1 MEVRL
6 PNLGEDAES
15 GTVSTVFV
23 TAGDRIEKDQLLIEL
38 ESEKAVASVPAPYAG
53 TVRAVHVKEGDEVR
67 TGSLL
72 VTLETGN
79 GTAAPAETETARH
92 EAGSNTT
99 EEENGDAGEDDLS
112 ATPARPRL
120 GPRSTKPESPRAP
133 KAPGEL
139 PEGVPPASS
148 PTIRKLARDLG
159 IDLRRVR
166 GTARGGRI
174 VLGDLRDYIARLE
187 GRTQAADRS
196 AASPARASA
205 EVAPPPSIDF
215 SRWGPVESFRTSAI
229 RKTIAARMVESWTR
243 VPHVTQ
249 FADAGIDRL
258 MELRRKHIEAYKAR
272 GARLT
277 LTPILLRALVRT
289 LARHPLLNSSLDEAA
304 SRIIEKKYY
313 HIGLAVDTEA
323 GLIVPVIRNV
333 DSKSMFD
340 LAREIEEMSD
350 RARQRKATREDLQ
363 GGTFTVSN
371 QGGIGGAYFTPI
383 INYPEVAILG
393 VGRGREMVRMVD
405 DRPKARLMLPLAVSH
420 DHRVVDG
427 ADGVRFLSD
436 LVREIEELPESEFEL
451 K

>member
-1 MEVRL
+1 MMEVRL
-6 PNLGEDAES
+6 PNLGEDADS
-15 GTVSTVFV
+15 GTVATVFV
-23 TAGDRIEKDQLLIEL
+23 TAGDRIEKDQPLIEL
-38 ESEKAVASVPAPYAG
+38 ESEKAVASVPAPQAG
-53 TVRAVHVKEGDEVR
+53 TVTAVHVKEGDEVR

-72 VTLETGN
+72 VTLETGD
-79 GTAAPAETETARH
+79 GIAVPAKPKTARH
-92 EAGSNTT
+92 EAGSSAAA
-99 EEENGDAGEDDLS
+99 EEAGDGRENEPS
-112 ATPARPRL
+112 PARPKL
-120 GPRSTKPESPRAP
+120 GPRSTKPESPRASE
-133 KAPGEL
+133 APPEL
-139 PEGVPPASS
+139 PEGVAPAAS

-159 IDLRRVR
+159 IDLTRVR

-187 GRTQAADRS
+187 GRAQAADRS
-196 AASPARASA
+196 PASPART
-205 EVAPPPSIDF
+205 EPTPPPSIDF
-215 SRWGPVESFRTSAI
+215 SRWGPVETVRTSAI
-229 RKTIAARMVESWTR
+229 RKTIATRMVESWTR

-258 MELRRKHIEAYKAR
+258 MELRGKHIEAYKTR

-304 SRIIEKKYY
+304 ASIVEKRYY

-323 GLIVPVIRNV
+323 GLIVPVIRDV
-333 DSKSMFD
+333 DRKSMFQ
-340 LAREIEEMSD
+340 LAREVEELSE

-405 DRPKARLMLPLAVSH
+405 GEPQARLMLPLAVSH

-427 ADGVRFLSD
+427 ADGVRFLTD
-436 LVREIEELPESEFEL
+436 LVREIEDLPESEFEL

>member
-15 GTVSTVFV
+15 GTVSSVFV
-23 TAGDRIEKDQLLIEL
+23 TAGDRIEKDQPLIEL
-38 ESEKAVASVPAPYAG
+38 ESEKAVASVPAPRAG
-53 TVRAVHVKEGDEVR
+53 TVAAVHVKEGDEVR

-72 VTLETGN
+72 VTLETGG
-79 GTAAPAETETARH
+79 GTAVGETETARH
-92 EAGSNTT
+92 EAGSNGAEDEDADTG
-99 EEENGDAGEDDLS
+99 EEGLS
-112 ATPARPRL
+112 PTPARPRL
-120 GPRSTKPESPRAP
+120 GPRSTKPESPRAAE
-133 KAPGEL
+133 APSEL
-139 PEGVPPASS
+139 PEGVSPAAS

-174 VLGDLRDYIARLE
+174 VLGDLRDYIARLR
-187 GRTQAADRS
+187 GRAQEADRS
-196 AASPARASA
+196 AASPARARA
-205 EVAPPPSIDF
+205 EAAPPPSIDF
-215 SRWGPVESFRTSAI
+215 SRWGPVESFPASAI

-289 LARHPLLNSSLDEAA
+289 LARHPLLNSSLDEP
-304 SRIIEKKYY
+304 SSSIVEKKYY

-323 GLIVPVIRNV
+323 GLIVPVIRDV
-333 DSKSMFD
+333 DGKSMID
-340 LAREIEEMSD
+340 LAREVAELSE

-383 INYPEVAILG
+383 INYPQVAILG
-393 VGRGREMVRMVD
+393 VGRGREMVRMVE
-405 DRPKARLMLPLAVSH
+405 DRPQARLMLPLAVSH

-427 ADGVRFLSD
+427 ADGVRFLTD